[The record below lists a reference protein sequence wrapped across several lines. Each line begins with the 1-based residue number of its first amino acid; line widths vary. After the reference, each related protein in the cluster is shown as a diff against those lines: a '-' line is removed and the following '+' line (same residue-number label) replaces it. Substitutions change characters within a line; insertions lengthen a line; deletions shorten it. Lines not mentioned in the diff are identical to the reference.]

1 MIAVKFLLSE
11 MTAEELKETL
21 KKCDMALIPI
31 GTVEQHGNHLPLFT
45 DNFISLE
52 VAKGAAERISNEF
65 PVIVAPLIPFGKSTE
80 SIDWIG
86 TISLEPSTLLNL
98 VRDICK
104 SLARMGF
111 KKLVLVNGHGGH
123 VQLLGSVASDIARET
138 KTFIF
143 VFDWW
148 QTDLLSEIRAK
159 LQQSGEA
166 GIFHAGEMETSII
179 MFLHPSLVS
188 EKKIQESYPAKFTKH
203 TGYKNLLIEKPHYL
217 FNFSWDFRNL
227 SQSGTIGDPTKA
239 SKEKGKIFLD
249 TIVNALC
256 EVLREIYKY
265 SN

>member
-1 MIAVKFLLSE
+1 
-11 MTAEELKETL
+11 MTAQELKKTL
-21 KKCDMALIPI
+21 KKCDMAMIPI
-31 GTVEQHGNHLPLFT
+31 GTVEQHGDHLPLFT
-45 DNFISLE
+45 DNFIALE
-52 VAKGAAERISNEF
+52 VAKGAAERISSEF

-123 VQLLGSVASDIARET
+123 VQLLGSVVSDIARET
-138 KTFIF
+138 KTFVA

-179 MFLHPSLVS
+179 MFSHPDLVLK
-188 EKKIQESYPAKFTKH
+188 EKIRESYPTKFTKRA
-203 TGYKNLLIEKPHYL
+203 GYKNLLIEKPHNV
-217 FNFSWDFRNL
+217 FSFSWNFRDL
-227 SQSGTIGDPTKA
+227 SRSGTVGDPTKA

-249 TIVNALC
+249 MLVNALC
-256 EVLREIYKY
+256 EVLREVKKQL
-265 SN
+265 